1 MAVVT
6 IYRLA
11 EEILTMINGGN
22 IKPSQNISINAIK
35 IAIGQSINAL
45 LKTEQLNVN
54 EKMREKIPNGTVL
67 AFYENIEVESYNGKS
82 RCKLPIK
89 PIKLQ
94 KNMGIWGIYPKFD
107 TQEDYRFDEEFI
119 PTEMGQIG
127 LLKSQPLLN
136 DLGLTWYENYGMECI
151 FNKDLKLLFPN
162 IKLAM
167 RLVIMDINQYGDY
180 DPLPV
185 LPEHEFLIKE
195 QIFKLYTGIGIADKL
210 VDVTS
215 SFQKNVPIQQ
225 QRQIK

>member
-11 EEILTMINGGN
+11 EEILEMINGGN
-22 IKPSQNISINAIK
+22 IKPSSNISINAIK
-35 IAIGQSINAL
+35 ISIGQSINAL

-67 AFYENIEVESYNGKS
+67 AFYEGIEVESYNGVSK
-82 RCKLPIK
+82 CILPIK
-89 PIKLQ
+89 PVKMQ
-94 KNMGIWGIYPKFD
+94 KNMGIWGIYPKF
-107 TQEDYRFDEEFI
+107 EVLGDYQFNEEFI

-136 DLGLTWYENYGMECI
+136 DLGLIWYENYGMECI
-151 FNKDLKLLFPN
+151 FNKDLKILFPD

-167 RLVIMDINQYGDY
+167 RLVIMDIDQYGDY

-215 SFQKNVPIQQ
+215 SFQKNTPIQQ